1 LKDDTQPVREDAPEP
16 FLERWS
22 RRKAQARSGDDA
34 PPVEASSSDTEVA
47 GETHGHAAGGVAPAL
62 PDLETLDEGS
72 DYSAFLGAGVDETLR
87 RKALRKLFHSPKF
100 NVCDGLD
107 DYCDDFTSF
116 EKLGDVITADM
127 RHQLER
133 AAERLERLA
142 DSAEAREPPGD
153 AAAAPLDGADAEA
166 PDDDDRIEPA

>member
-1 LKDDTQPVREDAPEP
+1 MKDDTQPVGEEAPEP

-22 RRKAQARSGDDA
+22 RRKAQARSGEDSS
-34 PPVEASSSDTEVA
+34 PTEAGSSDTERA
-47 GETHGHAAGGVAPAL
+47 DETAERAPGGVTPVL
-62 PDLETLDEGS
+62 PDLDSLDEGS
-72 DYSAFLGAGVDETLR
+72 DYSAFLGAGVDESLR

-107 DYCDDFTSF
+107 DYCDDFTKF

-127 RHQLER
+127 RYQLER

-142 DSAEAREPPGD
+142 DSAEAREPPGET
-153 AAAAPLDGADAEA
+153 AAAPPDGADAEG
-166 PDDDDRIEPA
+166 PDDDRNKPA